1 MELRYYIQEQEHQ
14 RYIQARRR
22 AKALSP
28 FSLVITALLTT
39 FPLVVLLYAAVEKIL
54 TGWQLGLL
62 ALAALALS
70 GANFYT
76 RARYWRKNNAKL
88 PKSIH
93 RSDDEF
99 WKEHRLTAS
108 RDGVVIHCGSLK
120 REYPWAAFG
129 GFEEFEGLLI
139 PIFNAQSADLIPLRA
154 LDSMG
159 GAAAFQEKF
168 TQLAKASLQ
177 ALAAQGAENAES
189 APVALTFSYS
199 YTADTYIRDQRD
211 AARKR
216 YTTKL
221 FLNRSVMSK
230 FALTVLMIY
239 AISTANSAVMVLIYA
254 AIALILNYEHISV
267 FTPLLEKRMRKEL
280 RPIIA
285 LQPDR
290 KATLTLTNKH
300 LRIAG
305 DLHYLDLPFTDI
317 VMMRKLPNALAF
329 YLTSNTVLTVP
340 GPPDTKD
347 GEVDKLF
354 RLLQPVIH

>member
-1 MELRYYIQEQEHQ
+1 MELRYHIQEPEHQ

-28 FSLVITALLTT
+28 FSLIVTALLTA
-39 FPLVVLLYAAVEKIL
+39 FPLFVLLYAVVENVL
-54 TGWQLGLL
+54 SGWQLGLF
-62 ALAALALS
+62 ALAAVALS

-76 RARYWRKNNAKL
+76 RARYWRKDDTKL

-99 WKEHRLTAS
+99 WKEHRLIAS
-108 RDGVVIHCGSLK
+108 KDGVVIHCGSLK

-129 GFEEFEGLLI
+129 GFEEFEELLI
-139 PIFNAQSADLIPLRA
+139 PIFNAQSADLIPIRA

-159 GAAAFQEKF
+159 GSAAFQETF
-168 TQLAKASLQ
+168 TKLAKSSMQ
-177 ALAAQGAENAES
+177 ALAAQGAENAEP

-211 AARKR
+211 ATRKR

-221 FLNRSVMSK
+221 FLNRAVMSK

-239 AISTANSAVMVLIYA
+239 AIATAKSAGMVLVYA

-280 RPIIA
+280 RSLIA

-290 KATLTLTNKH
+290 KATLTLTNKR
-300 LRIAG
+300 LRVAG

-317 VMMRKLPNALAF
+317 IMMRKLPHALAF

-347 GEVDKLF
+347 GDLDKLF